1 MMFQRYAIINIKET
15 KKGEDEMNIQ
25 SLKSFIAIAETK
37 SMSRAAEL
45 LFVTQPALSQ
55 QIKQLET
62 HFSVQLLERTNR
74 GIKLTEAGK
83 ILYEHARQ
91 IVTLYQTLEKEM
103 EGFRASITG
112 SLTVGASSIVG
123 GYAVPCSIFIFK
135 EKYPESH
142 ITLKVG
148 NRRQILE
155 DLKNGTIDV
164 AIVEGEKPDGNLF
177 SSEIGNDE
185 MVVIAPNR
193 KPWDERN
200 ILSLDEFLKQPL
212 IMREEGS
219 GTRQMIEKYLSRLG
233 IDKNQ
238 LNIVMELSSADSIKA
253 AVEAGH
259 GISIMPKLALK
270 KELYNKTLVA
280 LKIENITFF
289 QKIHIAYKHEKAQ
302 SNVAKAFIKF
312 MHSPN
317 RGFC

>member
-1 MMFQRYAIINIKET
+1 
-15 KKGEDEMNIQ
+15 MNIQ

-91 IVTLYQTLEKEM
+91 IVALYQTLEKEM

-142 ITLKVG
+142 ITLKV
-148 NRRQILE
+148 
-155 DLKNGTIDV
+155 
-164 AIVEGEKPDGNLF
+164 
-177 SSEIGNDE
+177 
-185 MVVIAPNR
+185 
-193 KPWDERN
+193 
-200 ILSLDEFLKQPL
+200 
-212 IMREEGS
+212 
-219 GTRQMIEKYLSRLG
+219 
-233 IDKNQ
+233 
-238 LNIVMELSSADSIKA
+238 
-253 AVEAGH
+253 
-259 GISIMPKLALK
+259 
-270 KELYNKTLVA
+270 
-280 LKIENITFF
+280 
-289 QKIHIAYKHEKAQ
+289 
-302 SNVAKAFIKF
+302 
-312 MHSPN
+312 
-317 RGFC
+317 